1 MSRAWQVLGADWNHW
16 PDGLDDHATWEL
28 LSRLGV
34 CGVEVG
40 VYVASVELSARRSAE
55 RAKAAER
62 TGLPVASV
70 LLSLPAA
77 RWPGGALTHPD
88 PAVRERLVAEV
99 AACARAV
106 AALGLSRLGVW
117 PGADLTG
124 ASWDLLVGT
133 LERARD
139 AAAPHDVHLDVEY
152 KPGTVVP
159 DCTAALR
166 LAADVPGTGV
176 LLDTGHAW
184 ALGEDP
190 AESVR
195 RLGSLLTGV
204 HLGDANPGRSDDDLP
219 LGRVHD
225 VAALVRALDET
236 GYAGTAAFDL
246 YGAVSEAG
254 QSGES
259 AVAESLAALQGAG
272 WSR

>member
-1 MSRAWQVLGADWNHW
+1 MSRGWRVLGADWNHW
-16 PDGLDDHATWEL
+16 PDGLDDVATWEL
-28 LSRLGV
+28 LARLGV
-34 CGVEVG
+34 AGVEVG
-40 VYVASVELSARRSAE
+40 VYVATVELSPGRTAE
-55 RAKAAER
+55 RAEATER

-70 LLSLPAA
+70 LLSLPAT

-99 AACARAV
+99 TACAKAAR
-106 AALGLSRLGVW
+106 ALGLGRLGVW
-117 PGADLTG
+117 PGADLSD
-124 ASWDLLVGT
+124 ASWELLVDT
-133 LERARD
+133 LARARD
-139 AAAPHDVHLDVEY
+139 AASAHDVWLDVEY

-159 DCTAALR
+159 DCTAALH
-166 LAADVPGTGV
+166 LAGDVPGTGV

-195 RLGSLLTGV
+195 RLGPLLTGV

-259 AVAESLAALQGAG
+259 AVAESLAALRGAG
-272 WSR
+272 WAP

>member
-1 MSRAWQVLGADWNHW
+1 MTRAWRVLGADWNHW
-16 PDGLDDHATWEL
+16 PDGLDDLATWEL
-28 LSRLGV
+28 LAGLGV
-34 CGVEVG
+34 AGVEVG
-40 VYVASVELSARRSAE
+40 VYVASVELSPRRTAARA
-55 RAKAAER
+55 AAAER

-77 RWPGGALTHPD
+77 RWPGGALTHPG

-99 AACARAV
+99 SACAGAV
-106 AALGLSRLGVW
+106 RSLGLDRLGLW
-117 PGADLTG
+117 PGADLFD
-124 ASWDLLVGT
+124 AAWELLVGT
-133 LERARD
+133 LARARD
-139 AAAPHDVHLDVEY
+139 AAAAHEVLVDVEY

-166 LAADVPGTGV
+166 LAKDVPGTGV

-195 RLGSLLTGV
+195 RLGPLLTGV

-225 VAALVRALDET
+225 VAALVRALDDT

-259 AVAESLAALQGAG
+259 AVAESLAALRGAG
-272 WSR
+272 WAP